1 MTDDPYHDGG
11 TRGSSGGGASADA
24 AHADLVKGVTNA
36 AQRYV
41 VIMAQ
46 QASERGITVAEGCL
60 VARAL
65 REWPLGVVI

>member
-36 AQRYV
+36 AQKYKV
-41 VIMAQ
+41 K
-46 QASERGITVAEGCL
+46 
-60 VARAL
+60 
-65 REWPLGVVI
+65 P